1 MILLIV
7 IYVLHAVKREPEGFE
22 DVHENISANVSFQDE
37 KLLYP
42 VFSFSNYEILVPS
55 LTYN

>member
-7 IYVLHAVKREPEGFE
+7 TYVLHAVKREPKGFE
-22 DVHENISANVSFQDE
+22 DVHENISAKVSFQDV

-42 VFSFSNYEILVPS
+42 VFLLVTTRFLCRP
-55 LTYN
+55 

>member
-42 VFSFSNYEILVPS
+42 IFLLVTTKFLCPP
-55 LTYN
+55 